1 MRISDWSSDVCSSD
15 LSGSGGSPEP
25 GCCLRRA
32 GGTIGRIAWW
42 RDLKVRQFDRM
53 RRPARRWRGW
63 RWLHPQ
69 GGSMPEPPEHDNRRG
84 KTHLV
89 SMSAA
94 GAARAPWNL
103 HLLAALVRRD
113 FKAQYRRSLIGPAW
127 AILRSDEHT
136 SELQQL
142 MRNT

>member
-1 MRISDWSSDVCSSD
+1 
-15 LSGSGGSPEP
+15 
-25 GCCLRRA
+25 
-32 GGTIGRIAWW
+32 
-42 RDLKVRQFDRM
+42 M

-63 RWLHPQ
+63 RWLHPK

-89 SMSAA
+89 SLSAA

-127 AILRSDEHT
+127 AILSSGINLLPFIAIPSFPGIPT
-136 SELQQL
+136 AGTPYAPFSPAPIV
-142 MRNT
+142 